1 MNLAL
6 LVIRLLLAVVFV
18 VAGVAKLADR
28 KGSRQ
33 AIIDFGVPAG
43 LASPLG
49 ILLPLAEL
57 VCAVALIP
65 NSTAWWGAVGTLTL
79 VLLFV
84 AGIGINL
91 ARGRKPDC
99 HCFGQLHSAPAG
111 WKTLARNGVLAT
123 LAGILV
129 WQGWNGDVGPSAVG
143 WIGALSTVQL
153 PLLLGLLGA
162 LLGALVLLGLL
173 IAQWWL
179 LLHLLRQN
187 GRLLVRLE
195 ALEGGTVSG
204 GVAASSHNGVAAAAP
219 PAEGLPVGEHA
230 PTFALE
236 GLHGEN
242 LTLESLRSSGKPVM
256 LLFTDPN
263 CGPCTAMLP
272 EIGRWQEEHAEKL
285 TLSLIS
291 RGDSEEN
298 ETEASEHGLRNVL
311 VQRDWE
317 VCEAYEVNGTPSAVL
332 IGPDGKI
339 ASPVAGGAE
348 GIKGL
353 LSHAVGDHAQL
364 PMQPQ
369 GQLQGEPQGQPCPN
383 CGKVHPYGHG
393 TAQQAERI
401 GPKVGE
407 PAPEVRLADLEGNE
421 VSLQEDFRGQE
432 TLVLFWNPGCGF
444 CQRMLPELKEWERNH
459 PEGAPRLLVVS
470 AGTEQVNR
478 KQGFS
483 TSTLVLDHQ
492 FAAGRSFGA
501 SGTPNGVLVDAEGKI
516 ASEVAQ
522 GAPAVLELARAGAS
536 RPS

>member
-6 LVIRLLLAVVFV
+6 LVIRLLLAAFFV
-18 VAGVAKLADR
+18 VAGVANPADR
-28 KGSRQ
+28 KGSGK

-65 NSTAWWGAVGTLTL
+65 SATAWWGAVGTLTL
-79 VLLFV
+79 LILFV
-84 AGIGINL
+84 AGIAVNL
-91 ARGRKPDC
+91 ARGRKPEC

-111 WKTLARNGVLAT
+111 WKTLARNGVLAA

-129 WQGWNGDVGPSAVG
+129 WQGWGGRVGPSAVG
-143 WIGALSTVQL
+143 WIGALSTVKL
-153 PLLLGLLGA
+153 PLLLGFLGA

-195 ALEGGTVSG
+195 ALEQGSASG
-204 GVAASSHNGVAAAAP
+204 GGAAAP
-219 PAEGLPVGEHA
+219 PVEGLPVGERA
-230 PTFALE
+230 PTFALQ

-272 EIGRWQEEHAEKL
+272 EIGRWQEEHAEKV

-291 RGDSEEN
+291 RGEVEEN
-298 ETEASEHGLRNVL
+298 KTKAQEHGLKNVL

-317 VCEAYEVNGTPSAVL
+317 VCEAFEVKGTPSAVF
-332 IGPDGKI
+332 ISPDGKV
-339 ASPVAGGAE
+339 ASPVAGGAQ
-348 GIKGL
+348 GIRGL
-353 LSHAVGDHAQL
+353 LSHVVGDLAQL

-369 GQLQGEPQGQPCPN
+369 AQGQLQGQPQGQPCPN
-383 CGKVHPYGHG
+383 CGKVHP
-393 TAQQAERI
+393 
-401 GPKVGE
+401 
-407 PAPEVRLADLEGNE
+407 
-421 VSLQEDFRGQE
+421 
-432 TLVLFWNPGCGF
+432 
-444 CQRMLPELKEWERNH
+444 
-459 PEGAPRLLVVS
+459 
-470 AGTEQVNR
+470 
-478 KQGFS
+478 
-483 TSTLVLDHQ
+483 
-492 FAAGRSFGA
+492 
-501 SGTPNGVLVDAEGKI
+501 
-516 ASEVAQ
+516 
-522 GAPAVLELARAGAS
+522 
-536 RPS
+536 